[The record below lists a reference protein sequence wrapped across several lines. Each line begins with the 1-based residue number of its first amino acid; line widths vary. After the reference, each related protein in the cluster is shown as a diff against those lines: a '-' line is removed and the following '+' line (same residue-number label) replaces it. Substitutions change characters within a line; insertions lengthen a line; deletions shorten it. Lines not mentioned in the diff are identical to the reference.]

1 MDPQKVAAE
10 YRLSQWAQVMQA
22 QQDSGQNI
30 KDFCETAGISRNAYF
45 YWQKKLR
52 KVACTELAK
61 TEEPRNIVP
70 SGWMQLAPP
79 QPQSQQMKATL
90 EIEISGC
97 HITAGPDTDPELLKK
112 VCRVL
117 KSL

>member
-1 MDPQKVAAE
+1 MDTQKVTAE

-30 KDFCETAGISRNAYF
+30 KDFCQTTGISRNAYF
-45 YWQKKLR
+45 YWQRKLR
-52 KVACTELAK
+52 KMACTELTK

-70 SGWMQLAPP
+70 SGWMQITQK
-79 QPQSQQMKATL
+79 QPKSQEVKTTVNV
-90 EIEISGC
+90 EISGC
-97 HITAGPDTDPELLKK
+97 RITADANTDLELLKN
-112 VCRVL
+112 VCRAL